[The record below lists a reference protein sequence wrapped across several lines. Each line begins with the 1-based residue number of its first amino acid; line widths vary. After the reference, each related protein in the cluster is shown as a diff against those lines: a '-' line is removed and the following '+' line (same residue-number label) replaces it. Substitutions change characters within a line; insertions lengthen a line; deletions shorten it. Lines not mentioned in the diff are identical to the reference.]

1 VSITFAVCLERG
13 RIGDRAALDD
23 LFARWQP
30 LLCLQARRLLGADVA
45 ARADP
50 ADVVQEALAQAYRD
64 LGQFRGQTE
73 GEWVEWLRRMVAG
86 QAVKVRRQHH
96 AEKRDVRRDQTLDE
110 RLPGVGGSGPA
121 GPLIRQEEAARLA
134 RAIADLPPDMREV
147 VQRRVFH
154 QQPFDE
160 VAGALGR
167 SSGAARV
174 LWTRALRR
182 LRELLDENSTSA

>member
-1 VSITFAVCLERG
+1 MTLTFEDRLERG
-13 RIGDRAALDD
+13 RTGDRAALDE

-64 LGQFRGQTE
+64 LGQFRGRTE
-73 GEWVEWLRRMVAG
+73 GEWVEWLRRIVAG
-86 QAVKVRRQHH
+86 QAAKLRRQHR
-96 AEKRDVRRDQTLDE
+96 AEKRDARRDRGLDE
-110 RLPGVGGSGPA
+110 HLPTTVTAAPA

-134 RAIADLPPDMREV
+134 RAIAELPPDMREV
-147 VQRRVFH
+147 VHRRVFDP
-154 QQPFDE
+154 QPFDE
-160 VAGALGR
+160 VARALGR
-167 SSGAARV
+167 SPGAVRV

-182 LRELLDENSTSA
+182 LREMLDEKSDHD